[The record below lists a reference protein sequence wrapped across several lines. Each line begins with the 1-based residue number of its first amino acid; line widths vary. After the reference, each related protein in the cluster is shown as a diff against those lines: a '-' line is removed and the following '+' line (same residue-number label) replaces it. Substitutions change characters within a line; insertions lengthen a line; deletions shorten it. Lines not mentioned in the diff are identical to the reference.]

1 MPAIYES
8 SICQRV
14 KRGEQRLRKIKQ
26 RSCVVLLN
34 VQYPY
39 CIYRTGSGLSS
50 LVSSSTTP
58 GASWVPVKAS
68 TLNCG
73 ARGTTVAPSDC
84 RAWLGWRGS
93 VCCSH
98 GGRFNSRWLPVCL
111 FLVSVYLRLTPCL
124 HVTHW
129 HLPPA
134 HIAEQASFLAG
145 AAKKEKKESFHRD
158 LRGGMSLEFLQLRNW
173 NDCCLKKKKQ
183 VCVAASASASV

>member
-1 MPAIYES
+1 MYNIPTAS
-8 SICQRV
+8 TLLDQASRP
-14 KRGEQRLRKIKQ
+14 
-26 RSCVVLLN
+26 SCGVD
-34 VQYPY
+34 
-39 CIYRTGSGLSS
+39 
-50 LVSSSTTP
+50 VSSSTTL

-68 TLNCG
+68 TLKRG

-129 HLPPA
+129 HLPPG

-145 AAKKEKKESFHRD
+145 AAKKEKRIFSQRFKGRYVFRILSAEE
-158 LRGGMSLEFLQLRNW
+158 LKWLLLKKNKYVLQLLPLPLFRNLW
-173 NDCCLKKKKQ
+173 WR
-183 VCVAASASASV
+183 

>member
-1 MPAIYES
+1 MYNIPTAS
-8 SICQRV
+8 TLLDQASRP
-14 KRGEQRLRKIKQ
+14 
-26 RSCVVLLN
+26 SC
-34 VQYPY
+34 
-39 CIYRTGSGLSS
+39 GAD
-50 LVSSSTTP
+50 VSSSTTL

-68 TLNCG
+68 TLKRG
-73 ARGTTVAPSDC
+73 ARRTTVAPSDC

-129 HLPPA
+129 HLPPG

-145 AAKKEKKESFHRD
+145 AAKTEKRIFSQRFKGRYVFRILSAE
-158 LRGGMSLEFLQLRNW
+158 E
-173 NDCCLKKKKQ
+173 LK
-183 VCVAASASASV
+183 

>member
-1 MPAIYES
+1 MGWDASNIWIKHLSES
-8 SICQRV
+8 KTWRAEIEENQTEILCCAAKCTISPLQLPYWIRP
-14 KRGEQRLRKIKQ
+14 
-26 RSCVVLLN
+26 LL
-34 VQYPY
+34 P
-39 CIYRTGSGLSS
+39 RA
-50 LVSSSTTP
+50 SSTTP
-58 GASWVPVKAS
+58 GASWVPFKAS

-98 GGRFNSRWLPVCL
+98 GGRFNSRLLPVCL

-145 AAKKEKKESFHRD
+145 AAKKEKRIFSQRFKRRYVFRIP
-158 LRGGMSLEFLQLRNW
+158 
-173 NDCCLKKKKQ
+173 
-183 VCVAASASASV
+183 SAEEL